1 MAEVRPFR
9 GLRYAGA
16 IDLDDLVAPPYDVL
30 SAAQAAEL
38 RARSPFNAVHLDLPV
53 GPDESPNAAAYAD
66 AAAALATWRRQ
77 GVLQREAEPAIY
89 LVDQT
94 YRGPDG
100 RQRTRRGFIARL
112 VLADLEDRVVLPHE
126 KTHAGPKVDRL
137 ALYRA
142 SHADVSQIFLL
153 FPDEEG
159 RVADELAA
167 AAAAMSSADAD
178 AGEARDGDGNTHRIA
193 PLRGAPAARIAALL
207 RDQTLYIA
215 DGHHRYETALAYRDE
230 RRLLGDHS
238 ADTMMVYLCGMNDPG
253 LTVFPTHRL
262 LKGVELPPMADA
274 LERLK
279 PVFDVLPAS
288 ASGCAACEQV
298 LARGLEASADDERVF
313 GLYSPREEACA
324 LVRLRD
330 FSALDRLVD
339 EGFSAESAALTVTIL
354 HYLIFRDAL
363 GIDPAHTEGMIDY
376 VSDLP
381 AAFAR
386 LGTGEYV
393 LGAFINATL
402 VSEVKSIADQ
412 GATMPQKSTYFY
424 PKLLTG
430 LVYDALGD

>member
-9 GLRYAGA
+9 GLRYPGTV
-16 IDLDDLVAPPYDVL
+16 DLDDLVAPPYDVL

-53 GPDESPNAAAYAD
+53 GPGESPGAAAYTR
-66 AAAALATWRRQ
+66 AAEVLATWRRD
-77 GVLQREAEPAIY
+77 GVLRREAEPAVY

-100 RQRTRRGFIARL
+100 RERVRRGFIARL
-112 VLADLEDRVVLPHE
+112 VLADLEDGVVLPHE
-126 KTHAGPKVDRL
+126 RTHAGPKADRL

-142 SHADVSQIFLL
+142 SHSDLSQIFLL
-153 FPDEEG
+153 FPDDAG
-159 RVADELAA
+159 RVADELNAA
-167 AAAAMSSADAD
+167 AAAVMSTRDAV
-178 AGEARDGDGNTHRIA
+178 EARDGDGNTHRTA
-193 PLRGAPAARIAALL
+193 PVFGAAAARVAALL

-230 RRLLGDHS
+230 RRKLGDHS

-262 LKGVELPPMADA
+262 LKGVDLPPMAEV
-274 LERLK
+274 LERLR
-279 PVFDVLPAS
+279 PVFDVLPES
-288 ASGCAACEQV
+288 AFGCPACERV
-298 LARGLEASADDERVF
+298 LARELETSADSERVF
-313 GLYSPREEACA
+313 GLYFPPEEACA

-363 GIDPAHTEGMIDY
+363 GIDPTHTEGMIDY

-381 AAFAR
+381 SAFSR
-386 LGTGEYV
+386 LGNGEYA
-393 LGAFINATL
+393 LGAFINPTL
-402 VSEVKSIADQ
+402 VSEVKRIADQ

>member
-9 GLRYAGA
+9 GLRYAGT

-53 GPDESPNAAAYAD
+53 GPGESPGAAAYEH
-66 AAAALATWRRQ
+66 AAEALATWRRQ

-100 RQRTRRGFIARL
+100 RERTRRGFIARL

-126 KTHAGPKVDRL
+126 KTHAGPKADRL

-142 SHADVSQIFLL
+142 SHADLSQIFLL
-153 FPDEEG
+153 FPDDDG
-159 RVADELAA
+159 RVADELNAA
-167 AAAAMSSADAD
+167 AAAVMSSKD

-193 PLRGAPAARIAALL
+193 PLCGAPAARIAALL
-207 RDQTLYIA
+207 RDRTLYIA

-230 RRLLGDHS
+230 RRLFGDHS
-238 ADTMMVYLCGMNDPG
+238 ADTMMVYLCAMNDPG

-262 LKGVELPPMADA
+262 LKGVALPPMATV
-274 LERLK
+274 LERLR
-279 PVFDVLPAS
+279 PVFDILPEG
-288 ASGCAACEQV
+288 ASGRSACEEV
-298 LARGLEASADDERVF
+298 LSRELETDADRERVVA
-313 GLYSPREEACA
+313 LYFAREEACVR
-324 LVRLRD
+324 VRLRD
-330 FSALDRLVD
+330 LSALDLLVD
-339 EGFSAESAALTVTIL
+339 EGFTVESAALTVTIL

-381 AAFAR
+381 AAFSR

-402 VSEVKSIADQ
+402 VGEVKNIADQ
-412 GATMPQKSTYFY
+412 AETMPQKSTYFY

>member
-53 GPDESPNAAAYAD
+53 GPGESPDAAAYAD
-66 AAAALATWRRQ
+66 AAEALATWRRQ
-77 GVLQREAEPAIY
+77 GVLQRESEPAIY

-100 RQRTRRGFIARL
+100 RRRTRRGFIARL
-112 VLADLEDRVVLPHE
+112 VLVDLEDRVVLPHE
-126 KTHAGPKVDRL
+126 KTHAGPKFDRL

-153 FPDEEG
+153 FPDDEG
-159 RVADELAA
+159 HVAGELNAA
-167 AAAAMSSADAD
+167 AVALSSAD

-262 LKGVELPPMADA
+262 LKGVELPPMAEA
-274 LERLK
+274 LERLR

-288 ASGCAACEQV
+288 ASGCPACEQV
-298 LARGLEASADDERVF
+298 IARELEASGDSERVF
-313 GLYSPREEACA
+313 GLYFPREEACA
-324 LVRLRD
+324 LVRLHD
-330 FSALDRLVD
+330 HSALDRLVD

-386 LGTGEYV
+386 LGAGEYA